1 MRIMRTIAVAG
12 AGSLMIIASLAPQAS
27 EAQIARRVAA
37 VRDGKA
43 RMSFAARPD
52 ICGYSNGIQTNY
64 SRDNNYSRSNNRST
78 WSDRPNDDV
87 SYDGDCSDGPV
98 RVVLTVRNGEVN
110 HVKTYVGGRWK
121 PLASGDVDVGTVPV
135 REAVDYLFDLA
146 NSGSGK
152 GASEAIFP
160 TTIADSVNVTQRL
173 YDLGR
178 NDARDKDVRDQAVFW
193 LSQQEDESAVGML
206 ENILKTARNEDIRD
220 KAIFGLSQ
228 HHSGKGYPIL
238 RAYAENSSAPEGLRE
253 KAIFWLGQRQGGN
266 ADYLT
271 GLYKRLD
278 SQDLKDK
285 VIFAMSQQ
293 RDDASMKWLVDL
305 ASNASEPM
313 EMRKKALFWAG
324 QEGGSVDRL
333 TSMYDNMRETEMKE
347 QMIFVLSQRHER
359 QAIDKL
365 MSIAKSDPDRDMRK
379 KAMFW
384 LGQSH
389 DPRVSAFLSD
399 IITR

>member
-1 MRIMRTIAVAG
+1 MQILRTIAVAG
-12 AGSLMIIASLAPQAS
+12 AGSLILTASLAPRAS
-27 EAQIARRVAA
+27 EAQIARRIAA

-64 SRDNNYSRSNNRST
+64 SRENDSRGNNRST
-78 WSDRPNDDV
+78 WNDRPSDDV
-87 SYDGDCSDGPV
+87 SYDSGCSDGPV
-98 RVVLTVRNGEVN
+98 RVVLTVRNGEVS

-121 PLASGDVDVGTVPV
+121 TLSSGDVDIGTVPV
-135 REAVDYLFDLA
+135 RDAVDYLFSLA

-178 NDARDKDVRDQAVFW
+178 NESRDEDVRGQAVFW

-206 ENILKTARNEDIRD
+206 ENILKSARNDGIRD

-228 HHSGKGYPIL
+228 HRSGKGFPIL
-238 RAYAENSSAPEGLRE
+238 RAYAENSSAPESLRE
-253 KAIFWLGQRQGGN
+253 KAIFWLGQRQGN
-266 ADYLT
+266 NEDYLT

-278 SQDLKDK
+278 SEDLKDK

-293 RDDASMKWLVDL
+293 KDDASMKWLVDL
-305 ASNASEPM
+305 ASNSGEPT

-324 QEGGSVDRL
+324 QEGGNIELL
-333 TSMYDNMRETEMKE
+333 TSMYDRMRETELKE
-347 QMIFVLSQRHER
+347 HMIFVLSQRHER
-359 QAIDKL
+359 QATDKL
-365 MSIAKSDPDRDMRK
+365 MSIARNDPDREMRK

-389 DPRVSAFLSD
+389 DPRVSSFLSD